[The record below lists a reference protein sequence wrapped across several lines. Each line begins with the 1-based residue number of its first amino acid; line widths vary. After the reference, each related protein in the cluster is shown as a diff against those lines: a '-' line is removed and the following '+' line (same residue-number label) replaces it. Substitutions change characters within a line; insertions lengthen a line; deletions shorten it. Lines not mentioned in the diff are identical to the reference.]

1 MTELRPDDAALVPAE
16 ATEEEPIPM
25 TRRERRAAARGG
37 PAPKIVGPAG
47 GRVPPPPVRHRN
59 YSARKGG

>member
-1 MTELRPDDAALVPAE
+1 MHEDPNADELPVEDE
-16 ATEEEPIPM
+16 ADQPVPM

-37 PAPKIVGPAG
+37 PAQKIDGPAG
-47 GRVPPPPVRHRN
+47 GRVPAPPIRHRN

>member
-1 MTELRPDDAALVPAE
+1 MPAE

>member
-1 MTELRPDDAALVPAE
+1 MTALPPEDPALAADE
-16 ATEEEPIPM
+16 ATPDQPVAM

-37 PAPKIVGPAG
+37 PAQKIAGPAG
-47 GRVPPPPVRHRN
+47 GRMPPPPVRHRN

>member
-1 MTELRPDDAALVPAE
+1 MTEDLNAE
-16 ATEEEPIPM
+16 ELPGEDEAEQPVPM

-37 PAPKIVGPAG
+37 PAQKIAGPAG
-47 GRVPPPPVRHRN
+47 GSMPPPPVRHRN